1 MTNLKK
7 QVKRNETK
15 KEATVMNELRC
26 PKCGE
31 VFEIDEAGYA
41 AILKQVRDKEFS
53 KELQNR
59 EKLFESEKEQAVQ
72 VAILEAEKDFNTE
85 LANKDAEIA
94 KLIAKV
100 KENELVTKSAIK
112 ETEAEKDKE
121 IAELKNQLSTFEKDK
136 QLELNKLESKL
147 TEEIAKK
154 ENSIQKLKS
163 EQALTAKECLIR
175 EQSLKEQF
183 EIQLKLKDETIEQY
197 KDFKARQSTKMIGES
212 LEQHCEIEFNKNRAL
227 GFQNAYFEKD
237 NDAKDGTKGDY
248 IFREIDP
255 ECGEVVSIMFEMKNE
270 SDSNGKKKKNEDFFA
285 KLDKDRRDKNCEY
298 AVLVSLLEPDNEYY
312 NEGIVDVSHHYE
324 KMYVIRPQF
333 FIPIITLL
341 RNASLR
347 SIEIKKELAL
357 IKAQNI
363 DISNFESDMNNF
375 KTRFLKNMKDATAR
389 FDDAIKGID
398 KTIKELQGIKEDL
411 LSSERHLNAANNK
424 IEDLSIQK
432 LTKNNPTMQAKFDAL
447 KLEDKSKKKS
457 RGK

>member
-7 QVKRNETK
+7 QAKRNETT
-15 KEATVMNELRC
+15 KEVTVMNELRC

-72 VAILEAEKDFNTE
+72 VAKLEAEKDFNTE

-100 KENELVTKSAIK
+100 KESELVTKSAIK

-121 IAELKNQLSTFEKDK
+121 IAKLKNQLSSFEKDK

-147 TEEIAKK
+147 TEEIVKK

-227 GFQNAYFEKD
+227 GFQNAYFKKD
-237 NDAKDGTKGDY
+237 NDTKDGTKGDY

-270 SDSNGKKKKNEDFFA
+270 SDSNGKKKKNEEFFA

-298 AVLVSLLEPDNEYY
+298 AVLVSMLEPENEYY
-312 NEGIVDVSHHYE
+312 NEGIVDVSHRYE

-347 SIEIKKELAL
+347 TMEYKKELEL
-357 IKAQNI
+357 MRKQNV
-363 DISNFESDMNNF
+363 DVSNFERDMNDF
-375 KTRFLKNMKDATAR
+375 KTRFLKNVKDARAR
-389 FDDAIKGID
+389 FDDAISGID
-398 KTIKELQGIKEDL
+398 KAIKNLQDIKAAL
-411 LSSERHLNAANNK
+411 VTSGNHLNAANNK
-424 IEDLSIQK
+424 VDDLSIKK
-432 LTKNNPTMQAKFDAL
+432 LTKDNPTMQAMFDAL
-447 KLEDKSKKKS
+447 KLEDKSKKK
-457 RGK
+457 K